1 MKEVRIIRDN
11 AVAVKGTNL
20 KFLFSAMVATGPV
33 HMLAN
38 AVFSSGGKNVYKEIM
53 SWYHEILTSFAFTI
67 NFLLD
72 SSLENHNTT
81 MDSPRVLKTRNSNIT
96 YQIMKKNR
104 PPASSSTS
112 SKRIGSKSKP
122 KPLEN
127 LEVVNKLPPN
137 TGLFSPASS
146 DGSLSVNDSD
156 FEDSDEGLVEVTLQ
170 PQSKGPNLDFYKDK
184 MEDLTKTYKEI
195 IDRRSSPEAQRTSS
209 CLTHASS
216 SSTSS
221 SKRHNRRSQDDI
233 SNANL
238 LLLLRMV
245 E

>member
-1 MKEVRIIRDN
+1 MKKAQVMRGD
-11 AVAVKGTNL
+11 AVAVEGTNL

-33 HMLAN
+33 HVLVN
-38 AVFSSGGKNVYKEIM
+38 AVCPAAM
-53 SWYHEILTSFAFTI
+53 YHEILDSFAYTNSFI
-67 NFLLD
+67 LD
-72 SSLENHNTT
+72 SSLESQYTT
-81 MDSPRVLKTRNSNIT
+81 MDFPRVLKTRNSNIT

-104 PPASSSTS
+104 PSASSSTS
-112 SKRIGSKSKP
+112 SKRGSSKSKP

-127 LEVVNKLPPN
+127 LEAANKLPSN

-146 DGSLSVNDSD
+146 DENLSTNDSD
-156 FEDSDEGLVEVTLQ
+156 FEDSDEELVEVTLQ
-170 PQSKGPNLDFYKDK
+170 PQSRAHNLDFYKGK
-184 MEDLTKTYKEI
+184 MEDLAKTYKEI
-195 IDRRSSPEAQRTSS
+195 IDRRSSPEAQQASPYLS
-209 CLTHASS
+209 QASS
-216 SSTSS
+216 SSTTS

>member
-1 MKEVRIIRDN
+1 MKQ
-11 AVAVKGTNL
+11 
-20 KFLFSAMVATGPV
+20 
-33 HMLAN
+33 
-38 AVFSSGGKNVYKEIM
+38 
-53 SWYHEILTSFAFTI
+53 YHEILTSFAFTVSFVI
-67 NFLLD
+67 D
-72 SSLENHNTT
+72 SSLERHYTT

-104 PPASSSTS
+104 PSMTSSIS
-112 SKRIGSKSKP
+112 SKRGSPKSKP

-127 LEVVNKLPPN
+127 LEAANKLPSN

-146 DGSLSVNDSD
+146 DENLSANDSD
-156 FEDSDEGLVEVTLQ
+156 FEDSDEELVEVTLQ
-170 PQSKGPNLDFYKDK
+170 PQSKAHNLDFYKDK
-184 MEDLTKTYKEI
+184 MEDLARTYREI
-195 IDRRSSPEAQRTSS
+195 IDRRSSPEVQQASPYFSQT
-209 CLTHASS
+209 SS

-221 SKRHNRRSQDDI
+221 SKRHNRRSQDDV